1 MNKSDDMIVTG
12 NKYKFPA
19 SLLLCILSDGMDWS
33 CRSFW
38 GQVNQYK
45 WYWWYV
51 CDDNGE
57 PDTDRINPDLTP
69 TTSLIQ
75 IRDDEDG
82 EADAENRAF
91 TDITLDNLAQAT
103 EWALTEYGH
112 LFGYHVS
119 NGVVDDIDYDAIGAD
134 VIIQKIVL
142 GEVVYG

>member
-1 MNKSDDMIVTG
+1 MIITA
-12 NKYKFPA
+12 NRYKFEA
-19 SLLLCILSDGMDWS
+19 DMLLNILSDGMDWS
-33 CRSFW
+33 ARGFW
-38 GQVNQYK
+38 AQINQYK

-51 CDDNGE
+51 CDEEGE
-57 PDTDRINPDLTP
+57 PDTDKINPDLTP
-69 TTSLIQ
+69 DTSLIQ

-82 EADAENRAF
+82 EADEEDRPW
-91 TDITLDNLAQAT
+91 TDITLAKLADAA